1 MDISVTSVAP
11 RHVADLRP
19 TADAAA
25 TARITAP
32 PLAIAQAPV
41 VAPASPQQG
50 ALVVK
55 GLIEAGVAVG
65 SASGATATE
74 TKNAPPRVL
83 KPFGLH
89 MLPYNEPRH
98 EAAERQEAELAA
110 QLEVA
115 ASKSNMIES
124 EPQETRSEDP
134 VPRDVVLDPT
144 ELAEAKEGL
153 FPRPGVPEPAAVSEE
168 TGPVSVTPPADEP
181 TPPRQ
186 TASDPAKP

>member
-50 ALVVK
+50 ALVLK
-55 GLIEAGVAVG
+55 GLIEAGAAVG
-65 SASGATATE
+65 SASGATVNE
-74 TKNAPPRVL
+74 TRNAPPRVL

-98 EAAERQEAELAA
+98 EAAERMEAELAA
-110 QLEVA
+110 QVKAA
-115 ASKSNMIES
+115 ASKSNMTGS
-124 EPQETRSEDP
+124 EPREVRSEDAM
-134 VPRDVVLDPT
+134 PRDVVLDPT
-144 ELAEAKEGL
+144 EPTQVKEVPL
-153 FPRPGVPEPAAVSEE
+153 PRHGVPEQAVVAED
-168 TGPVSVTPPADEP
+168 TGPPAVTPLADEP

-186 TASDPAKP
+186 TA